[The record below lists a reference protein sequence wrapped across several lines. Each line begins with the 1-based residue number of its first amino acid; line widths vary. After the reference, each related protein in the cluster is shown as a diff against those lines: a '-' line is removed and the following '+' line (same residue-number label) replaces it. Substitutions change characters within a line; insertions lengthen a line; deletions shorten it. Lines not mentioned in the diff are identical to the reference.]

1 MVLTVIIIC
10 TILLLIMTF
19 VGLFRAYVGPTAAD
33 RMVAINMITTKVA
46 TIIVMIALVTAQ
58 ELYVSV
64 ALVYAL
70 IGFVT
75 TIGVS
80 RYLMKG
86 KLD

>member
-1 MVLTVIIIC
+1 MVLTVIIVC
-10 TILLLIMTF
+10 TILLLLMTF

-33 RMVAINMITTKVA
+33 RMVVINMITTKVT

>member
-1 MVLTVIIIC
+1 MVETVIIVC
-10 TILLLIMTF
+10 TIILMVMTF

-33 RMVAINMITTKVA
+33 RMVAINMITTKVT
-46 TIIVMIALVTAQ
+46 TIIVMIALLTMQ

-75 TIGVS
+75 TVGVAK
-80 RYLMKG
+80 YLMKG
-86 KLD
+86 KLY

>member
-1 MVLTVIIIC
+1 MVIIVIITC
-10 TILLLIMTF
+10 TILLLLMTF
-19 VGLFRAYVGPTAAD
+19 VGLYRAYVGTTAAD
-33 RMVAINMITTKVA
+33 CMVAINMITTKVT

-80 RYLMKG
+80 KYLMKG

>member
-1 MVLTVIIIC
+1 MVLTVIIVC
-10 TILLLIMTF
+10 TILLLLMTF
-19 VGLFRAYVGPTAAD
+19 VGLFRAYVGPTVAD

>member
-1 MVLTVIIIC
+1 MVANVVIVC
-10 TILLLIMTF
+10 TILILLMTF
-19 VGLFRAYVGPTAAD
+19 VGLMRALIGPTAAD

-58 ELYVSV
+58 EQYVSV
-64 ALVYAL
+64 SLVYAL
-70 IGFVT
+70 IGFIA

-86 KLD
+86 KLK

>member
-1 MVLTVIIIC
+1 
-10 TILLLIMTF
+10 MTF

-33 RMVAINMITTKVA
+33 RMVAINMITTKVT